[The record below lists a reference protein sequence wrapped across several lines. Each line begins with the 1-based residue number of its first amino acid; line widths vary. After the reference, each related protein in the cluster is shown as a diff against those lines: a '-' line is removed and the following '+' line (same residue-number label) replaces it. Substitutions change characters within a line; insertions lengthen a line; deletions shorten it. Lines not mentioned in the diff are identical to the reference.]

1 MRPHVASLRLTA
13 GLACLATTACLLPE
27 DPVLDHLW
35 EGRIVANSGV
45 PSQIEG
51 LAQLVGQGDVT
62 RVFVGVL
69 YLGGAELPVQLAW
82 RIREGRCAASGDPV
96 VNPTSLPPIPLTG
109 PRGHGELEFTFGR
122 RLSVHL
128 PYAAEIFSASEPSG
142 SPIAC
147 GNLIRMQ

>member
-1 MRPHVASLRLTA
+1 M
-13 GLACLATTACLLPE
+13 TACLLPE

-45 PSQIEG
+45 ATEIEG

-62 RVFVGVL
+62 RVWIGVL

-82 RIREGRCAASGDPV
+82 RIREGRCAAAGDPV
-96 VNPTSLPPIPLTG
+96 VNPMSLPSIPLSG
-109 PRGHGELEFTFGR
+109 PRGNGEIEFTFGR
-122 RLSVHL
+122 RVSVHI
-128 PYAAEIFSASEPSG
+128 PHAVEIFPGSEASG
-142 SPIAC
+142 TPIAC